1 MKDDGFIKIIE
12 DTDELILE
20 ALKNGGALTTPKE
33 GQMLINMS
41 GVSISAK
48 PRRDGR
54 YQGYVL
60 RDGHKKYL
68 YGRSRSEVAEKIRQC
83 IQEGT
88 EPKKRKKEKKRVP
101 TFREFYEKWIS
112 LYKEP
117 SLKVKSLQS
126 IRNTIK
132 PALAKFGETP
142 LDKISADDL
151 QELLVSIKSTR
162 SRDICFST
170 IRQMY
175 EKAVAAEIV
184 KKSPCTAV
192 EIKKHVYGKRK
203 ALTREEE
210 ARFLEAAEDSPH
222 FLLFRFLLATGLRIG
237 EALALR
243 VEDVTEHG
251 VSVTKDVVFEKGV
264 RIEQDIPKTAA
275 GCRLVPISD
284 DLRRAILDGKDALV
298 FPTTYNAAKCAI
310 DRISRKTGIKVT
322 LHILRHTFATRLAQA
337 NLPPKVRQ
345 YFMGHED
352 ERMTDGIYSDL
363 QAEDLKQAGEILRTL
378 FP

>member
-54 YQGYVL
+54 YQGYIL
-60 RDGHKKYL
+60 RDGQKKYL
-68 YGRSRSEVAEKIRQC
+68 YGHSRSEVAEKIRQC
-83 IQEGT
+83 IQEGN
-88 EPKKRKKEKKRVP
+88 EPKKRKKEKKHVP
-101 TFREFYEKWIS
+101 TFGEFYEKWIS

-117 SLKVKSLQS
+117 SLKVKSLRS
-126 IRNTIK
+126 IRDTIK
-132 PALAKFGETP
+132 PALARFGDTP
-142 LDKISADDL
+142 LDKISTDDL
-151 QELLVSIKSTR
+151 QSLLVTIKSTR

-175 EKAVAAEIV
+175 EKAITAEIV
-184 KKSPCTAV
+184 KKNPCVAV

-210 ARFLEAAEDSPH
+210 ARFLEAAKNSPH

-243 VEDVTEHG
+243 VDDITENG

-264 RIEQDIPKTAA
+264 RVEQEMPKTDA
-275 GCRLVPISD
+275 GCRIVPISS
-284 DLRRAILDGKDALV
+284 DLRYAVLNGKDTLV

-310 DRISRKTGIKVT
+310 DRISRQTGIKVT
-322 LHILRHTFATRLAQA
+322 LHILRHTFATRLTQAQ
-337 NLPPKVRQ
+337 LPPKVRQ

-352 ERMTDGIYSDL
+352 ERMTDAVYSDL
-363 QAEDLKQAGEILRTL
+363 QAEDIREAAKIVREL